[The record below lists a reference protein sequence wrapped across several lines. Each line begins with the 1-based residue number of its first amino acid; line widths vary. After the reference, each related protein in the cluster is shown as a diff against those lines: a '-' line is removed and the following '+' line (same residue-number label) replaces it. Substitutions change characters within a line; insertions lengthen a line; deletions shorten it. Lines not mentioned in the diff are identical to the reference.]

1 MAYSKRPAY
10 GKKRTYRKKTYKRK
24 PKSSFASAAIS
35 AISGF
40 ALKKLKNRLGLNTES
55 KYLDTT
61 VASTAIDTT
70 FTGISTAL
78 TIPQGNTTN
87 TRSGNN
93 CRMTCYNMRLS
104 LKQNSAA
111 TVGCRVRLIGYVQPR
126 MQTAGAI
133 FNANDILE
141 DHTASLDTPYDMN
154 TNGYNIIYDK
164 TFDLPAPTSEGANK
178 TITFIYKPLAHEVE
192 WNDAD
197 TTGSAANLLRGNL
210 RFLIADDAAASHPTY
225 SAYTRVKFV
234 DN

>member
-1 MAYSKRPAY
+1 MAFRKSYAKKRTF
-10 GKKRTYRKKTYKRK
+10 KKRTYRRK
-24 PKSSFASAAIS
+24 PKSSFAAAAVS

-55 KYLDTT
+55 KYLDTVQT
-61 VASTAIDTT
+61 STALDTT
-70 FTGISTAL
+70 FTGLSTSI

-93 CRMTCYNMRLS
+93 CRMSCLNMRLS
-104 LKQNSAA
+104 LKQNSSA
-111 TVGCRVRLIGYVQPR
+111 TVGCRVRLVGFVQPR

-141 DHTASLDTPYDMN
+141 DSTASLDTPYDMN

-164 TFDLPAPTSEGANK
+164 TYDLPAPTSEGANK
-178 TITFIYKPLAHEVE
+178 TITFIYKPLAHEIE
-192 WNDAD
+192 WNDSD
-197 TTGSAANLLRGNL
+197 TTGSAANLLRGNI
-210 RFLIADDAAASHPTY
+210 RFLIACDAAASFPTF

>member
-1 MAYSKRPAY
+1 MPYGKRSYKKRP
-10 GKKRTYRKKTYKRK
+10 TYRRKSYRK
-24 PKSSFASAAIS
+24 PAPTIASAALS
-35 AISGF
+35 AIKGY
-40 ALKKLKNRLGLNTES
+40 ALKKLKDKLGLNTES

-61 VASTAIDTT
+61 VGVTAIDTT

-93 CRMTCYNMRLS
+93 LRMTCYNMRLS

-141 DHTASLDTPYDMN
+141 DSTASLDTPYDMN

-178 TITFIYKPLAHEVE
+178 TISFIYKPLAHEVE
-192 WNDAD
+192 WNDSD
-197 TTGSAANLLRGNL
+197 TTGSATNLLRGNL
-210 RFLIADDAAASHPTY
+210 RFLIADDASASHPTY
-225 SAYTRVKFV
+225 SCYTRVKFV